1 MDIALRLIMRR
12 LDDQLLEHLRA
23 HCAEQ
28 AARIDELEARCAK
41 LEADNERLARD
52 AWDADQRAQMWMDM
66 NHLLNEDSN
75 PPAHIGITTDG
86 SIVLLPPEPAATEAR
101 VAA

>member
-28 AARIDELEARCAK
+28 AARIDELEAQV
-41 LEADNERLARD
+41 ERLRNEAI
-52 AWDADQRAQMWMDM
+52 DADGRADMWHDLFNRLQDDMD
-66 NHLLNEDSN
+66 
-75 PPAHIGITTDG
+75 PPAHVGITTDG
-86 SIVLLPPEPAATEAR
+86 SIVLLPPEPPAQVTA
-101 VAA
+101 

>member
-28 AARIDELEARCAK
+28 AARIDELEA
-41 LEADNERLARD
+41 ENERLRDD

-86 SIVLLPPEPAATEAR
+86 SIVLLPAEPAEQVTA
-101 VAA
+101 

>member
-12 LDDQLLEHLRA
+12 LDNQLLEHLRA

-28 AARIDELEARCAK
+28 AARIDELEA
-41 LEADNERLARD
+41 ENERLARD

-66 NHLLNEDSN
+66 NRLLNDDDQ

>member
-1 MDIALRLIMRR
+1 MDIALRRLLRR

-28 AARIDELEARCAK
+28 AARIDELEA
-41 LEADNERLARD
+41 ENERLARD

-66 NHLLNEDSN
+66 NHLLNEAEH
-75 PPAHIGITTDG
+75 PPGHVGITTDG
-86 SIVLLPPEPAATEAR
+86 SIVLLPAEPERAR
-101 VAA
+101 A

>member
-28 AARIDELEARCAK
+28 AVRIDELEAQV
-41 LEADNERLARD
+41 ERLQNEAI
-52 AWDADQRAQMWMDM
+52 DADARADMWHGLVNRLQDDMD
-66 NHLLNEDSN
+66 

-86 SIVLLPPEPAATEAR
+86 SIVLLPAEPAEQVTA
-101 VAA
+101 

>member
-28 AARIDELEARCAK
+28 AARIDELEAQV
-41 LEADNERLARD
+41 ERLRNEAI
-52 AWDADQRAQMWMDM
+52 DADGRADMWHDLANRLQDDMD
-66 NHLLNEDSN
+66 

-86 SIVLLPPEPAATEAR
+86 SIVLLPTEPAEQVTA
-101 VAA
+101 

>member
-28 AARIDELEARCAK
+28 AARIDELEA
-41 LEADNERLARD
+41 ENERLARD

-66 NHLLNEDSN
+66 NRLLNDDDQ

-86 SIVLLPPEPAATEAR
+86 SIVLLPPEPAAPDAR
-101 VAA
+101 VLS

>member
-28 AARIDELEARCAK
+28 AVRIDELEA
-41 LEADNERLARD
+41 ENERLRND

-66 NHLLNEDSN
+66 NHLLNEDGH
-75 PPAHIGITTDG
+75 PPGHIGITTDG
-86 SIVLLPPEPAATEAR
+86 SIVLLPADPPAQVTA
-101 VAA
+101 

>member
-1 MDIALRLIMRR
+1 MDIALRRLLRR

-28 AARIDELEARCAK
+28 AARIDELEA
-41 LEADNERLARD
+41 ENERLARD

-66 NHLLNEDSN
+66 NRLLNDDDQ

-86 SIVLLPPEPAATEAR
+86 SIVLLPPEPAAPEAR
-101 VAA
+101 VLS

>member
-1 MDIALRLIMRR
+1 MDITLRLIMRR

-28 AARIDELEARCAK
+28 AARIDELEA
-41 LEADNERLARD
+41 ENERLARE

-66 NHLLNEDSN
+66 NHLLNEDSH
-75 PPAHIGITTDG
+75 PPGHIGITTDG
-86 SIVLLPPEPAATEAR
+86 SIVLLPPEPAATEAQ
-101 VAA
+101 VTA

>member
-12 LDDQLLEHLRA
+12 LDDKLLEHLRA

-28 AARIDELEARCAK
+28 AARIDELEA
-41 LEADNERLARD
+41 ENERLARD

-66 NHLLNEDSN
+66 NRLLNDDDQ

-86 SIVLLPPEPAATEAR
+86 SIVLLPPEPAAPDAR
-101 VAA
+101 VLS

>member
-1 MDIALRLIMRR
+1 MDIALRLLLRR

-28 AARIDELEARCAK
+28 AARIDELEAQV
-41 LEADNERLARD
+41 ERLQNEAINADAR
-52 AWDADQRAQMWMDM
+52 ADMWMDM
-66 NHLLNEDSN
+66 NRLLNDDGQ

-86 SIVLLPPEPAATEAR
+86 SIVLLPPEPAAQQAR
-101 VAA
+101 VLS

>member
-28 AARIDELEARCAK
+28 AVRIDELEAQV
-41 LEADNERLARD
+41 ERLQNEAI
-52 AWDADQRAQMWMDM
+52 DADARADMWHGLVNRLQD
-66 NHLLNEDSN
+66 DID
-75 PPAHIGITTDG
+75 PPAHVGITTDG
-86 SIVLLPPEPAATEAR
+86 SLVLMRHEAQ
-101 VAA
+101 VSA